1 MLCFMMSVQTEH
13 GTRKNA
19 FMKSDAQ
26 HDTDDS
32 LRSHDED
39 QTAETGQI
47 FLFPTGRGNR
57 GKSFFTRWAV
67 EEARNAGKEVIVADG
82 DCTNQTLSAYFQDAS
97 APPSADQVSITK
109 WFEDLVQ
116 KQIESRK
123 SLIVDFGAGDRTLK
137 HVAHELSLVS
147 FLQDLGIQ
155 PVAIHFVGPDTDDL
169 AYLQSFETDSLF
181 APDATIVVFN
191 QFCVPPHI
199 PQATAFSD
207 SIEESEVIQQIL
219 ARGGDIVVMPILG
232 CAHEIERRRISFIGA
247 TEGETKG
254 SLPPL
259 GLIDRQRTR
268 MWRDNMK
275 KAFAVVQHW
284 LP

>member
-1 MLCFMMSVQTEH
+1 MLCFMMSVQTDYR
-13 GTRKNA
+13 TRKNA

-32 LRSHDED
+32 LLSHYENQRSVNS
-39 QTAETGQI
+39 QI

-67 EEARNAGKEVIVADG
+67 EEARNAGREVIVADG
-82 DCTNQTLSAYFQDAS
+82 DCTNQTLATYFPDAFS
-97 APPSADQVSITK
+97 PPSADQVSITK
-109 WFEDLVQ
+109 WFESLVQ

-147 FLQDLGIQ
+147 FLQNFGVQ

-181 APDATIVVFN
+181 APDATIIVFN

-207 SIEESEVIQQIL
+207 SIAESEIIRQIL
-219 ARGGDIVVMPILG
+219 DRGGDIVVMPTLG

-247 TEGETKG
+247 VEGQTKG

-275 KAFAVVQHW
+275 KAFATVQHW

>member
-1 MLCFMMSVQTEH
+1 MFVQTDH
-13 GTRKNA
+13 KTRKNT
-19 FMKSDAQ
+19 FMESDAL
-26 HDTDDS
+26 HDTDDGRLS
-32 LRSHDED
+32 YDEN
-39 QTAETGQI
+39 QTVETGQI

-67 EEARNAGKEVIVADG
+67 EEARNAGREVIVADG
-82 DCTNQTLSAYFQDAS
+82 DCTNQTLATYFQDAYS
-97 APPSADQVSITK
+97 PPSADQVSITK
-109 WFEDLVQ
+109 WFEGLVQ
-116 KQIESRK
+116 KQIETRK

-147 FLQDLGIQ
+147 FLQNLGVQ

-169 AYLQSFETDSLF
+169 AYLQSFETDKLF
-181 APDATIVVFN
+181 APDATIIVFN

-207 SIEESEVIQQIL
+207 SIEKSDIIRQIL
-219 ARGGDIVVMPILG
+219 DRGSQIVVMPTLG
-232 CAHEIERRRISFIGA
+232 CAHEIERRRLSFMRAIDGK
-247 TEGETKG
+247 TKDN
-254 SLPPL
+254 LPPL

-275 KAFAVVQHW
+275 KAFSEVQHW

>member
-1 MLCFMMSVQTEH
+1 MMCVQTDH
-13 GTRKNA
+13 KTRKNA

-26 HDTDDS
+26 HDTDES
-32 LRSHDED
+32 LLSHDED
-39 QTAETGQI
+39 QKVETGQI

-67 EEARNAGKEVIVADG
+67 EEARNAGREVIVADG
-82 DCTNQTLSAYFQDAS
+82 DCTNQTLATYFPDAS
-97 APPSADQVSITK
+97 SPASADHVTVTK
-109 WFEDLVQ
+109 WFEE
-116 KQIESRK
+116 QIETQIKSRK
-123 SLIVDFGAGDRTLK
+123 SLIVDFGAGDKTLK

-147 FLQDLGIQ
+147 FLKGQGIQ
-155 PVAIHFVGPDTDDL
+155 LVAIHCVGPDSDDL

-181 APDATIVVFN
+181 APDATIIVFN

-207 SIEESEVIQQIL
+207 SIAESEIIQQIL
-219 ARGGDIVVMPILG
+219 ARSGDIVVMPTLG

-247 TEGETKG
+247 VEGETKG

-275 KAFAVVQHW
+275 KAFATVQRW